1 MTESFILP
9 SALLLFLFIRKI
21 FNFSLT
27 ELTSVFAIFTAI
39 SIFGFLMAL
48 FQGGF
53 DDIAWYH
60 ALWASLLGVGYY
72 LYYQVFMVCGT
83 YALWL
88 EKRRTL
94 RLPENTAQFMASKI
108 EKIAAA
114 NAKIEKF
121 HSDKKREYDQIKL
134 DNHRKIISKLTTY
147 IQNEYEIFCPNK
159 TITFEKHYSNKNND
173 IFDVDF
179 SIYKIFIE
187 EIEIL
192 KIYFDGNNVNIHSSF
207 TSRLNKS
214 KKFKNVGWK
223 NRTTGDNNLHNAS
236 KFCLDILKNYCKI
249 EPKLFL

>member
-53 DDIAWYH
+53 DDTAWDH

-72 LYYQVFMVCGT
+72 LYYQVFTVCGT

-88 EKRRTL
+88 EKRRAL

-121 HSDKKREYDQIKL
+121 HSDQKVQYEQIKL
-134 DNHRKIISKLTTY
+134 DNHRKIISKLTSY
-147 IQNEYEIFCPNK
+147 IQSEYEIFCPNK
-159 TITFEKHYSNKNND
+159 AITFEKHYSNKNNN
-173 IFDVDF
+173 IFDVNF
-179 SIYKIFIE
+179 SIYKIYIE

-192 KIYFDGNNVNIHSSF
+192 KIHCDGNNVNIHSSF
-207 TSRLNKS
+207 TSMVNKS
-214 KKFKNVGWK
+214 KTFKNVGWK
-223 NRTTGDNNLHNAS
+223 DRTSGNNNLYDAS
-236 KFCLDILKNYCKI
+236 KFCFEILKDYCKL

>member
-1 MTESFILP
+1 MTESLILP
-9 SALLLFLFIRKI
+9 SALLLFLFARKI
-21 FNFSLT
+21 FGFSFSEFT
-27 ELTSVFAIFTAI
+27 AVFAIFTAI
-39 SIFGFLMAL
+39 YTLSFVIAL
-48 FQGGF
+48 FKVGV
-53 DDIAWYH
+53 DNITYYH
-60 ALWASLLGVGYY
+60 ALWAAMLGVGYY

-83 YALWL
+83 YSLWL
-88 EKRRTL
+88 EKLRSQ
-94 RLPENTAQFMASKI
+94 RLPENTAHFIALKM

-114 NAKIEKF
+114 NAKIELF

-192 KIYFDGNNVNIHSSF
+192 KIYCDGNNVNIHSSF
-207 TSRLNKS
+207 KSMLNKS

-223 NRTTGDNNLHNAS
+223 NRTTGDNNLHYAS
-236 KFCLDILKNYCKI
+236 KFCLEILKNYCKL